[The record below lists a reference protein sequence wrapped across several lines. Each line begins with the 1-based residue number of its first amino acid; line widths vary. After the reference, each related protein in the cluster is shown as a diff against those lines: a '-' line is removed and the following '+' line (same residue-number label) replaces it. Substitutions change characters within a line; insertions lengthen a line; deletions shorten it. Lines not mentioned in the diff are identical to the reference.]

1 MPRVLVPRFDTVL
14 HSFGD
19 FVEVHVFNSTVHA
32 APIVSLPSSSST
44 NHISHLNGRKSGK
57 REFICHHLSTTQVKQ
72 SREHKHGHMLCP
84 DKGFSASAKFFLS
97 SADAEQVKSPCMGK
111 TNLAITQWTNPTE
124 LVPTQGGETLCASW
138 DSGSHSPAR
147 S

>member
-32 APIVSLPSSSST
+32 APIVSLPGSSST

-57 REFICHHLSTTQVKQ
+57 REFICHHLSTTQAKQ
-72 SREHKHGHMLCP
+72 SGEHKHGHMLCP
-84 DKGFSASAKFFLS
+84 DRGVSASAQFFLP
-97 SADAEQVKSPCMGK
+97 SAGAEQVKSQRMGK
-111 TNLAITQWTNPTE
+111 TNLGITRWTNPTE
-124 LVPTQGGETLCASW
+124 LVPTRGGKTLGASW